1 MDAKKQN
8 KEYID
13 LREVAK
19 KLRSRKR
26 LFIKVW
32 LITIVVSA
40 VWIFPK
46 PRYYTTEVLLAPES
60 NNGGL
65 SSGTLGSIA
74 SSFGINLSSEQGAD
88 AIYPMIYPDIFST
101 KDFAVSLLDIQVETL
116 DGSVHTDYYTY
127 LSKHTK
133 VAFYSIPFIWLR
145 KQLKSWFDDR
155 PKSDAIEGGKINPH
169 RLTDEQEGIVKGV
182 QKNIT
187 CDVDLKTELISI
199 SVTDQDPLVCATI
212 ADSLSAR
219 LQHYITVYRTSK
231 ARVDL
236 EYYEKLTEEARLNY
250 EKSLNAY
257 GAYCDANRD
266 VILQTAI
273 SERDRLEN
281 DMQLKLNTYNTLNTQ
296 LEIAKAKVQERT
308 PAFTVLQGASLPT
321 KPAGPKRIIFIIGM
335 LFLSTIGTIL
345 HIFKHQIKNQIL
357 TATPR

>member
-13 LREVAK
+13 LREVVK
-19 KLRSRKR
+19 KLISRKR

-32 LITIVVSA
+32 LITIVVA
-40 VWIFPK
+40 ALWIFPK

-60 NNGGL
+60 NNGAL
-65 SSGTLGSIA
+65 SSGTIGSIA
-74 SSFGINLSSEQGAD
+74 SSFGINLNGEQGAD

-116 DGSVHTDYYTY
+116 DGSVRSDYYTY

-133 VAFYSIPFIWLR
+133 AAFYEYPFIWLK
-145 KQLKSWFDDR
+145 KQIKTIFKDKEDPSTGD
-155 PKSDAIEGGKINPH
+155 GGKINPH
-169 RLTDEQEGIVKGV
+169 RLTEEQEGVVIGV
-182 QKNIT
+182 QSNIT

-212 ADSLSAR
+212 ADSVSAR
-219 LQHYITVYRTSK
+219 LQRYITVYRTSK

-250 EKSLNAY
+250 EKSIDAY
-257 GAYCDANRD
+257 GVYCDANRD

-321 KPAGPKRIIFIIGM
+321 KPAGPKRVIFIILM
-335 LFLSTIGTIL
+335 LFLTTICTSVHIL
-345 HIFKHQIKNQIL
+345 KKQLVDIL
-357 TATPR
+357 ISAR